1 MPISA
6 TCRRNDLARG
16 FTLLELV
23 VVLALV
29 TLLGAVVMPG
39 LLKMQAAWQRRT
51 DNQGIDD
58 QLRSLSYRARL
69 NATEVMI
76 GPVGVEPPALLVL
89 PSGWKLTARIP
100 IIYRANGVCL
110 GGDAVLERDGIAEHV
125 SLKAPLCAP
134 ERS

>member
-6 TCRRNDLARG
+6 TCRRNDVSRG

-39 LLKMQAAWQRRT
+39 LLKMQQAWQRRT
-51 DNQGIDD
+51 DNQNIDD

-69 NATEVMI
+69 SATEVII
-76 GPVGVEPPALLVL
+76 GPAGVEPTGLLVL
-89 PSGWKLTARIP
+89 PQDWKLTAKIP
-100 IIYRANGVCL
+100 VIYRTNGVCL
-110 GGDAVLERDGIAEHV
+110 GGEAVLEHDGIVEHV
-125 SLKAPLCAP
+125 MLEAPLCVP